1 MSELVL
7 QQPVPSRAQRVG
19 NRLPGGLRTSQ
30 VLVAL
35 FVAVIGF
42 LVLYPLVMLL
52 LGSFAPPRGAP
63 AGILFSLDGYLT
75 ALTDTSARSAIV
87 TTLWLSLVRAALAVL
102 VALFLAWALTRTNVP
117 GRRVFHYL
125 MLVSFF
131 MPLLP
136 QLLAWSL
143 LLSPRSGTLNVWL
156 RGVLGID
163 AISGPLNIYSYEGI
177 IFMGVLAWSGFLYL
191 FIAPAFEAVDASLE
205 EAARMAGAN
214 SFRTLLRVS
223 VPLLMPAVLGAFGL
237 AFIRMVESFEIELFL
252 GTPAQIYVFT
262 TQIYSYISQDLAPR
276 YPPAIALSTLFIVL
290 TMGIIFLQAKLLGGR
305 SYVTVSGKNYKRTPA
320 DLGPWKYVLF
330 VVLLLFNVIHLALP
344 LAVLILGSVQQSVVR
359 LRLDG
364 FTFNNWKVLAS
375 AEVWDAVKNTLL
387 VGVIASTATIVIVS
401 LSSYIVVR
409 TKFRL
414 RRLLDVFT
422 WAPYM
427 VPSFVLGV
435 GFLWAVLRGIPLPFV
450 LYGSLAVLMI
460 AFVVRLL
467 PLGARL
473 MNGTMVQLS
482 PELEEAARMSGATWT
497 STFGKVVLPLLSP
510 ALAMGWLMF
519 MVTVVRDLSTVIL
532 LYGPGSRLLSVV
544 FFANWRSGTL
554 EGAAVIGLLM
564 TFMGLGLA
572 SGIFVLQRFNRGGAQ
587 SIL

>member
-1 MSELVL
+1 VRELTL
-7 QQPVPSRAQRVG
+7 PRSSPSLAHGRRH
-19 NRLPGGLRTSQ
+19 PWGLTSPQ
-30 VLVAL
+30 LLVAA

-52 LGSFAPPRGAP
+52 LGSFAPSRAAP
-63 AGILFSLDGYLT
+63 AGTVLSLDGYTT
-75 ALTDTSARSAIV
+75 ALADSSARTAIV
-87 TTLWLSLVRAALAVL
+87 TTLWLSAVRATLSVL
-102 VALFLAWALTRTNVP
+102 VAVFLAWAITRTNVP

-125 MLVSFF
+125 MLVSIF

-143 LLSPRSGTLNVWL
+143 LLSPRSGTINVWL
-156 RGVLGID
+156 RGVLGIES
-163 AISGPLNIYSYEGI
+163 INGPLNIYSYQGI
-177 IFMGVLAWSGFLYL
+177 IFMGVVAWAGFLYL

-205 EAARMAGAN
+205 EAARMSGAN
-214 SFRTLLRVS
+214 TLRTLMLVS
-223 VPLLMPAVLGAFGL
+223 VPLLMPAILGAFGL
-237 AFIRMVESFEIELFL
+237 AFIRMVESFETELFL

-262 TQIYSYISQDLAPR
+262 TQIYSYISQDTTPR

-290 TMGIIFLQAKLLGGR
+290 TGAVILLQARLLRGR
-305 SYVTVSGKNYKRTPA
+305 SFVTVTGKSYKRSPA
-320 DLGPWKYVLF
+320 DLGPWKFFVF
-330 VVLLLFNVIHLALP
+330 VVLLLFSIVLLLLP
-344 LAVLILGSVQQSVVR
+344 LGTLLLGSLQQSAVR
-359 LRLDG
+359 FRPDG
-364 FTFNNWKVLAS
+364 FTLNNWRVLAS
-375 AEVWDAVKNTLL
+375 PEVWDSIRNTLV
-387 VGVIASTATIVIVS
+387 VGIVAATATITIVS

-409 TKFRL
+409 TNFRL
-414 RRLLDVFT
+414 RRPLDVLT

-427 VPSFVLGV
+427 VPSIVLGV

-450 LYGSLAVLMI
+450 LYGTLAVLML
-460 AFVVRLL
+460 AFIVRLL

-482 PELEEAARMSGATWT
+482 PELEEAARISGATWT
-497 STFGKVVLPLLSP
+497 STFIKVVLPLLSP

-544 FFANWRSGTL
+544 FYANWRSGTL
-554 EGAAVIGLLM
+554 EGASVIGLLM
-564 TFMGLGLA
+564 MFMGLGLA
-572 SGIFVLQRFNRGGAQ
+572 SGIFALQRLHRGGVQ